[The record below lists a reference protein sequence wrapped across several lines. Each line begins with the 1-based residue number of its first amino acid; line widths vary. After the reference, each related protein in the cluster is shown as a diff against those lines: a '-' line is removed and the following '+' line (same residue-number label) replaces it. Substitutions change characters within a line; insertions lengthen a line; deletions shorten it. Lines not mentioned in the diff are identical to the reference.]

1 MYPALILPHNLHVC
15 PKWQKLRKISF
26 LFSRTV
32 KNNLDHVQMHVF
44 SNYSSWPHNWM
55 NLTENEKKNKGDRY
69 KKGIS

>member
-1 MYPALILPHNLHVC
+1 MSQMAKAKKNIIFV
-15 PKWQKLRKISF
+15 
-26 LFSRTV
+26 SRTV

-55 NLTENEKKNKGDRY
+55 NLTENEKKNKGDFF